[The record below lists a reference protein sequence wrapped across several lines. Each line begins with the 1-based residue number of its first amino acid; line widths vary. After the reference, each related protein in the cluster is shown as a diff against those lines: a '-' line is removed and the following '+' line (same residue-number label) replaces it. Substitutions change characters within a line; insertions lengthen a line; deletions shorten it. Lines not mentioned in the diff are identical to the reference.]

1 MESGKN
7 LNPFNLKKY
16 RVNQKEWGFIDVI
29 KTLNETIFGLNVGTG
44 EWVQNVNYQNV
55 DDSIMAKN
63 VE

>member
-29 KTLNETIFGLNVGTG
+29 KTFKWDDLRVKCGDWGVGTKRKLSKRRWFNNG
-44 EWVQNVNYQNV
+44 
-55 DDSIMAKN
+55 
-63 VE
+63 